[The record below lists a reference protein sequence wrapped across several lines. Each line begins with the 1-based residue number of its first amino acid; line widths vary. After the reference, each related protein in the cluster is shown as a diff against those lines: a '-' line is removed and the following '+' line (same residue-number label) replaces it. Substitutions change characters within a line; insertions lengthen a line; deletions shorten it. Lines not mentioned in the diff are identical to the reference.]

1 MNFIIKDNEN
11 SILSLDSQN
20 MNHNEIVALLK
31 KKNNILESKL
41 DKLQAENQDIKRNN
55 KNLTTKINL
64 LINDINILKNVKK
77 DFNDSDYSN
86 YGTSEDSLKEFFYL
100 LVICEKMKYLNIE
113 SIWATESNL
122 IYQEVLEYDL
132 PFYEWQTYVQQK
144 FEKIN
149 RELKAKL
156 QKQELNTN
164 IGVINKLK

>member
-1 MNFIIKDNEN
+1 
-11 SILSLDSQN
+11 
-20 MNHNEIVALLK
+20 
-31 KKNNILESKL
+31 
-41 DKLQAENQDIKRNN
+41 
-55 KNLTTKINL
+55 
-64 LINDINILKNVKK
+64 
-77 DFNDSDYSN
+77 
-86 YGTSEDSLKEFFYL
+86 
-100 LVICEKMKYLNIE
+100 MKYLNIE